1 MRAPFRCPFSIPS
14 ESMFKPLLLT
24 ALFFPVA
31 AFGAPM
37 ETDATQA
44 IIIDHATGIVLFEK
58 DARAPMPPASMTK
71 IMTVQMVLE
80 AVARGDLTYDTTLT
94 VSEDAWRRGG
104 VTSGSSTMF
113 LEPRSEVR
121 VEDLLRGLIIQSGN
135 DAAITFAEALSGSE
149 TAFADA
155 MTRRAREMGLTSA
168 TFKNSTGWP
177 HDEHE
182 ISALDLAKLTQKQIN
197 DFPEAYAI
205 YAEPDFTW
213 NGTKQGNRNPLLGAF
228 KGADG
233 VKTGA
238 TSVAGYGLVASAVR
252 DDERR
257 IVVFNGTDG
266 KSMRSR
272 VAKELMS
279 AAFNEF
285 DVLSLYRA
293 GDRLEDVPV
302 YMGVTPTVGLVLRE
316 DVQVGFKR
324 SERNLIKAR
333 IDYTSA
339 PAPVEAGSK
348 IADLV
353 VLKDNEETARY
364 PLYASNS
371 VERKGFFGRIGASF
385 LQKIRG

>member
-1 MRAPFRCPFSIPS
+1 MFR
-14 ESMFKPLLLT
+14 PLLLT
-24 ALFFPVA
+24 ALFVPAV
-31 AFGAPM
+31 AFGAPI

-44 IIIDHATGIVLFEK
+44 VIIDHATGIVLFEK

-80 AVARGDLTYDTTLT
+80 AVERGDLTYETKLR
-94 VSEDAWRRGG
+94 VSDDAWRRGG
-104 VTSGSSTMF
+104 AASGSSTMF
-113 LEPRSEVR
+113 LDPRSEVR
-121 VEDLLRGLIIQSGN
+121 VEDLLRGLIVQSGN

-149 TAFADA
+149 SAFADA
-155 MTRRAREMGLTSA
+155 MTRRAREMGLETA
-168 TFKNSTGWP
+168 TFRNATGWP
-177 HDEHE
+177 NDEHE
-182 ISALDLAKLTQKQIN
+182 ISAYDLAKLTQKQIK
-197 DFPEAYAI
+197 DFPVAYAI

-213 NGTKQGNRNPLLGAF
+213 NGTKQGNRNPLLGVFA
-228 KGADG
+228 GADG

-266 KSMRSR
+266 KSQRSR

-285 DVLSLYRA
+285 DVLSLYRS
-293 GDRLEDVPV
+293 GDRLEDIPV
-302 YMGVTPTVGLVLRE
+302 YMGKAKTVGLVLRE
-316 DVQVGFKR
+316 DINIGYQR
-324 SERNLIKAR
+324 SERNTIKTR
-333 IDYTSA
+333 IDYTPA

-348 IADLV
+348 IAELV
-353 VLKDNEETARY
+353 VLKGGDEVARY
-364 PLYASNS
+364 PLYASDS
-371 VERKGFFGRIGASF
+371 VERKGFFGRVGASL

>member
-1 MRAPFRCPFSIPS
+1 MFR
-14 ESMFKPLLLT
+14 PLLLT
-24 ALFFPVA
+24 ALFVPAV
-31 AFGAPM
+31 AFGAPI

-44 IIIDHATGIVLFEK
+44 VIIDHATGIVLFEK

-80 AVARGDLTYDTTLT
+80 AVERGDFTYETKLR
-94 VSEDAWRRGG
+94 VSDDAWRRGG
-104 VTSGSSTMF
+104 AASGSSTMF
-113 LEPRSEVR
+113 LDPRSEVR
-121 VEDLLRGLIIQSGN
+121 VEDLLRGLIVQSGN

-149 TAFADA
+149 SAFADA
-155 MTRRAREMGLTSA
+155 MTRRAREMGLETA
-168 TFKNSTGWP
+168 TFRNATGWP
-177 HDEHE
+177 NDEHE
-182 ISALDLAKLTQKQIN
+182 ISAYDLAKLTQKQIK
-197 DFPEAYAI
+197 DFPVAYAI

-213 NGTKQGNRNPLLGAF
+213 NGTKQGNRNPLLGVFA
-228 KGADG
+228 GADG

-266 KSMRSR
+266 KSQRSR

-285 DVLSLYRA
+285 DVLSLYRS
-293 GDRLEDVPV
+293 GDRLEDIPV
-302 YMGVTPTVGLVLRE
+302 YMGKAKTVGLVLRE
-316 DVQVGFKR
+316 DINIGYQR
-324 SERNLIKAR
+324 SERNTIKTR
-333 IDYTSA
+333 IDYTPA

-348 IADLV
+348 IAELV
-353 VLKDNEETARY
+353 VLKGGDEVARY
-364 PLYASNS
+364 PLYASDS
-371 VERKGFFGRIGASF
+371 VERKGFFGRVGASL

>member
-1 MRAPFRCPFSIPS
+1 MQ
-14 ESMFKPLLLT
+14 
-24 ALFFPVA
+24 
-31 AFGAPM
+31 
-37 ETDATQA
+37 TDAKQA

-80 AVARGDLTYDTTLT
+80 AVERGDLTYDTKLR
-94 VSEDAWRRGG
+94 VSDDAWRRGG
-104 VTSGSSTMF
+104 AASGSSTMF
-113 LEPRSEVR
+113 LDPRSEVR

-149 TAFADA
+149 SAFADA
-155 MTRRAREMGLTSA
+155 MTRRARDMGLESA
-168 TFKNSTGWP
+168 TFRNSTGWP
-177 HDEHE
+177 NDEHE
-182 ISALDLAKLTQKQIN
+182 ISALDLAKLTQKQIK
-197 DFPEAYAI
+197 DFPTAYAI

-213 NGTKQGNRNPLLGAF
+213 NGTKQGNRNPLLGVF
-228 KGADG
+228 PGADG

-257 IVVFNGTDG
+257 IIVFNGTDG
-266 KSMRSR
+266 KSQRSR

-293 GDRLEDVPV
+293 GDRLEDIPV
-302 YMGVTPTVGLVLRE
+302 YMGKAGTVGLILRE
-316 DVQVGFKR
+316 DVHVGYQR
-324 SERNLIKAR
+324 SQRDTIKAR
-333 IDYTSA
+333 LDYTPA

-348 IADLV
+348 IADLI
-353 VLKDNEETARY
+353 VLKSGDEIARY
-364 PLYASNS
+364 PLYASDA
-371 VERKGFFGRIGASF
+371 VARKGFFGRVGAS
-385 LQKIRG
+385 LMQKIRG